1 MDNYKNESNLNNE
14 EKKNYQTASLEK
26 KVEEIEKG
34 NRTENLNE
42 SKKRERWG
50 KGNSETRQL
59 QSEILKT
66 GRPVKV
72 TKGGRRFSF
81 TRLVLIKDES
91 SKAVAYAYS
100 GGKEAMIAFRKALRK
115 AQKKLITY
123 FPLPPRTIPRDVV
136 IKYKTIK
143 LFLKPAPLG
152 NGIKASKELSKLFT
166 FVGIKDISAK
176 LICSH
181 QAKKN
186 KLNVIRAGFLA
197 LDELTGKKY
206 DY

>member
-1 MDNYKNESNLNNE
+1 MDNYKNKNNLNNE

-26 KVEEIEKG
+26 KVEETEKG
-34 NRTENLNE
+34 NRTEIFSE
-42 SKKRERWG
+42 PKKRKEWG
-50 KGNSETRQL
+50 NRKSESRQL

-66 GRPVKV
+66 GKPVKV

-100 GGKEAMIAFRKALRK
+100 GAKQAMFAFGKAIRK
-115 AQKKLITY
+115 AQKKLTTY
-123 FPLPPRTIPRDVV
+123 FPIPPRTIPRDIVV
-136 IKYKTIK
+136 DYKATR
-143 LFLKPAPLG
+143 LVLKPTPPG
-152 NGIKASKELSKLFT
+152 NGIKASKELSTLFKYL
-166 FVGIKDISAK
+166 GIKDVSVKIIGS
-176 LICSH
+176 S
-181 QAKKN
+181 N
-186 KLNVIRAGFLA
+186 KLNVIRAVFLA

>member
-1 MDNYKNESNLNNE
+1 
-14 EKKNYQTASLEK
+14 
-26 KVEEIEKG
+26 
-34 NRTENLNE
+34 
-42 SKKRERWG
+42 
-50 KGNSETRQL
+50 
-59 QSEILKT
+59 
-66 GRPVKV
+66 V

-81 TRLVLIKDES
+81 TRLVLIKDEN

-100 GGKEAMIAFRKALRK
+100 GGKEAMTAFRKALRK

-123 FPLPPRTIPRDVV
+123 FPVPPRTIPRDIV

-152 NGIKASKELSKLFT
+152 SGIKASKELSKLFT

-181 QAKKN
+181 QAQKN